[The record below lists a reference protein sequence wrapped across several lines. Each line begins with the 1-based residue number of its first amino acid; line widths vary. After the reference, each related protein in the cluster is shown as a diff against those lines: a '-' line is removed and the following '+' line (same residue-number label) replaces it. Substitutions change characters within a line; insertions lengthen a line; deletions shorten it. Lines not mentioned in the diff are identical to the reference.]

1 MIYDMNEALR
11 QLLVG
16 EMPIKNGEVDI
27 AFEQPGR
34 QWSSQINRPTINFFL
49 YDVRE
54 NLKLRGSH
62 QWRVERQPD
71 GTALQR
77 RPPVKV
83 DLHYLITAWATDSED
98 EHNLLGRVLLT
109 LFRIPSLPEALLP
122 DNLQNQATPV
132 VLEVSQDENFADP
145 VDIWSVLD
153 NDLRPS
159 INLTVTLTV
168 DPYEPTVTP
177 MVGLRELRMGQAVNP
192 LLQQLVDNLPPD
204 VFWTIGGRVQTDK
217 PLADVHLS
225 LVERGLEVPIQP
237 DGRFTIGQ
245 LRAGEYT
252 LEVVVKK
259 GKPKQHKITVP
270 APDYDL
276 KV

>member
-1 MIYDMNEALR
+1 MIYEMNEALR
-11 QLLVG
+11 QLLVD
-16 EMPIKNGEVDI
+16 ELPIKNGEVDVV
-27 AFEQPGR
+27 FEQPGR

-62 QWRVERQPD
+62 RWLVDRQPD
-71 GTALQR
+71 GTAIQR

-98 EHNLLGRVLLT
+98 EHNLLGRVLLA
-109 LFRIPSLPEALLP
+109 LFRTPTLPEDLLP
-122 DNLQNQATPV
+122 DILQNQATPV
-132 VLEVSQDENFADP
+132 TLEVSQDENFTNP

-159 INLTVTLTV
+159 INLTVTLTA
-168 DPYEPTVTP
+168 DPYEPTITP
-177 MVGLRELRMGQAVNP
+177 LVGLRELRIGQSTNP

-204 VFWTIGGRVQTDK
+204 VFWTIGGKIETDK

-225 LVERGLEVPIQP
+225 LVDGGIDVPIQP

-259 GKPKQHKITVP
+259 GKPKRHKITVP

>member
-11 QLLVG
+11 QLLV
-16 EMPIKNGEVDI
+16 EELPIKNGEVDI

-62 QWRVERQPD
+62 QWRVERLPD

-109 LFRIPSLPEALLP
+109 LFRTPSLPEALLP
-122 DNLQNQATPV
+122 DSLQNQTTPV
-132 VLEVSQDENFADP
+132 VLEVSQDENFANP
-145 VDIWSVLD
+145 VDIWSVMD

-159 INLTVTLTV
+159 ISLTVTLTA

-177 MVGLRELRMGQAVNP
+177 LVGVRELRIGQAAKP
-192 LLQQLVDNLPPD
+192 LLQQLVDDLPAD
-204 VFWTIGGRVQTDK
+204 VFWTIGGKIQTDK
-217 PLADVHLS
+217 PLADVRLT
-225 LVERGLEVPIQP
+225 LVERGIDVSIQP

-259 GKPKQHKITVP
+259 GKPKHHKITVP